1 MTDRRPGS
9 GPAFTALIP
18 GVYLPSL
25 IFEIGIGAMVPV
37 LAGRAGQ
44 LGADLATAAIVMS
57 LLPVGRIL
65 ADLPAGAIAARVGDR
80 AAMIGASAVAMLGL
94 AMLAVAPNLVV
105 LGAGVLLLGATE
117 AVYGLARQ
125 SYLTEVVPPLMR
137 ARAMSTLGGVHRI
150 GLFIGPFAGAA
161 VAHVTGSTAAVF
173 WLGVVTSVLAA
184 VVVAVATDPDPRHHD
199 AERPVGLLE
208 VARKHARLFATLGVA
223 VLLVGAVRGARTAVV
238 PLWAEHL
245 GLDTATTSI
254 VFGIAGGI
262 DMLLFYP
269 AGKVMD
275 VKGRLWVAVPSML
288 VMGVALVLLPLT
300 GTIGPLVGVA
310 MLLGFGNGIGSGVI
324 MTLGAD
330 TAPPDERAQFLGV
343 WRLLADSGNAAG
355 PLVVSAGAAIG
366 SLAAGIWVTALIS
379 GATAGALARW
389 VPRWVGPPRA
399 RGVPR

>member
-9 GPAFTALIP
+9 GPAFTALIL

-125 SYLTEVVPPLMR
+125 SYLTEVVPPLLR

-161 VAHVTGSTAAVF
+161 VAHLTGSTAAVF

-275 VKGRLWVAVPSML
+275 LKGRLWVAVPSML